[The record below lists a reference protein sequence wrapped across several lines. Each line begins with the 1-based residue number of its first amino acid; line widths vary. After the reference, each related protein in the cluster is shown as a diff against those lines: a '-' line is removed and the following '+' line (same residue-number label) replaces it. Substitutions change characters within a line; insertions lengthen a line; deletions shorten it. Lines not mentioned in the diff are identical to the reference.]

1 MYRRDKLNIWYGFNQ
16 NNRAKRG
23 MKDMWDYG
31 AVISSAFTMLAFSIV
46 LLTVAAIAAT
56 IIGIIYVKR

>member
-1 MYRRDKLNIWYGFNQ
+1 
-16 NNRAKRG
+16 
-23 MKDMWDYG
+23 MWDYG